1 MTNEQINISKGRKIT
16 GWILVGITSAL
27 FIMSAVMKLM
37 GGEELAAN
45 FAKIGL
51 DGKQMLIGTG
61 ELLATILFIIPRT
74 SSLGVLLL
82 TAHMGGAIVVH
93 MAQGEMY
100 IAQVIILLLLWLANW
115 FRNPEMFASFTKK

>member
-1 MTNEQINISKGRKIT
+1 MTNEQNNISKGRKIT
-16 GWILVGITSAL
+16 SWILVGIIGAL
-27 FIMSAVMKLM
+27 FIMGGVMKLM

-61 ELLATILFIIPRT
+61 ELLAAILFIIPRT

-82 TAHMGGAIVVH
+82 SAHMGGAIVVH

-100 IAQVIILLLLWLANW
+100 IVQVIVLLLLWLTNW